1 MIRLELTRGSSGIL
15 TQSFSEVCEHCDEK
29 VTPIDL
35 ADIITK
41 KPNDP
46 RTLKIRDKNNNLYT
60 LKTKGARIEEIKVE
74 ARKKQLLD
82 DSGEE
87 LKYGIRAERMCSE
100 SIDTING
107 VTASFCYRTTSE
119 KFLAKKSGSVSF
131 ASKFNASDEI
141 EHTEEGQKLGMD
153 RKGNVIRLAAYKR
166 IDMETGT
173 AIDTDAQQKYEGPY
187 KTLWF
192 RSIKSADDRKYL
204 ITASQAVTGWVRQFG
219 TEAKDMTVVARVRS
233 RAEFVNAV
241 NKYVGRGETS
251 LR

>member
-1 MIRLELTRGSSGIL
+1 
-15 TQSFSEVCEHCDEK
+15 
-29 VTPIDL
+29 
-35 ADIITK
+35 
-41 KPNDP
+41 
-46 RTLKIRDKNNNLYT
+46 
-60 LKTKGARIEEIKVE
+60 
-74 ARKKQLLD
+74 
-82 DSGEE
+82 
-87 LKYGIRAERMCSE
+87 
-100 SIDTING
+100 
-107 VTASFCYRTTSE
+107 
-119 KFLAKKSGSVSF
+119 
-131 ASKFNASDEI
+131 
-141 EHTEEGQKLGMD
+141 
-153 RKGNVIRLAAYKR
+153 
-166 IDMETGT
+166 METGT